1 MKKIAVLQAEFDS
14 DIMICD
20 EDLKKYYNNDWL
32 KFMQELFE
40 NESIGLFDDI
50 KLVDI
55 LDKEKKQ

>member
-40 NESIGLFDDI
+40 DESIGLFDDI